1 MYLSKY
7 FRKVLMS
14 TMSTIK
20 YAMKT
25 IVDSANTADPDVK
38 AHNELPHLNIQCLF
52 SRFLFWHFM

>member
-14 TMSTIK
+14 TMNTIK
-20 YAMKT
+20 NAMKT
-25 IVDSANTADPDVK
+25 IVESANTADPDLK

-52 SRFLFWHFM
+52 SRF